1 MIDPTNIT
9 NFNCTD
15 NQLEELLL
23 FWVCAAGKN
32 AIVSSSALNNLLLDI
47 CKTSDSPFE
56 SIKKI
61 GKERLPGLLK
71 KYGIGCYN
79 HKSKTFWDLANS
91 ALDLRSC
98 SCEDLEKI
106 YGIGMKTSRCFIIH
120 SRKNAKC
127 AGLDTHILKFLDM
140 MGYEVPKSTP
150 NKKQYLILEKE
161 FINIVKFSKKSIAEI
176 DLLIWNYFSG
186 HKDVKQ
192 KALSF
197 FNSLDNHCFS

>member
-1 MIDPTNIT
+1 
-9 NFNCTD
+9 
-15 NQLEELLL
+15 
-23 FWVCAAGKN
+23 
-32 AIVSSSALNNLLLDI
+32 
-47 CKTSDSPFE
+47 
-56 SIKKI
+56 
-61 GKERLPGLLK
+61 
-71 KYGIGCYN
+71 
-79 HKSKTFWDLANS
+79 
-91 ALDLRSC
+91 
-98 SCEDLEKI
+98 
-106 YGIGMKTSRCFIIH
+106 MKTSRCFIIH

-161 FINIVKFSKKSIAEI
+161 FIDIVKFSKKSIAEI

-192 KALSF
+192 EALSF

>member
-9 NFNCTD
+9 NFSCTEH
-15 NQLEELLL
+15 QLEELIL

-32 AIVSSSALNNLLLDI
+32 AITSSSSLNRLLVDFSE
-47 CKTSDSPFE
+47 TSPFC

-61 GKERLPGLLK
+61 GENNLPLLLK

-79 HKSKTFWDLANS
+79 NKSRTFYELANS
-91 ALDLRSC
+91 NLNLGEC

-120 SRKNAKC
+120 SRKNALC
-127 AGLDTHILKFLDM
+127 AGLDTHILKFLKM
-140 MGYEVPKSTP
+140 MGCEVPKSTP
-150 NKKQYLILEKE
+150 NKKLYLKLENE
-161 FINIVKFSKKSIAEI
+161 FINLVSASKRPVAEI

-186 HKDVKQ
+186 HKNVKEEF
-192 KALSF
+192 LCF
-197 FNSLDNHCFS
+197 CNSIEHCFI